1 MWQFMIV
8 LIFTPVI
15 CAKEE
20 GITIPLFRQKT
31 PREIGVNIKNIEGI
45 NTDWLKPKPEPTNDS
60 VALYRYL
67 DNEFYAVIQ
76 IGKKARP
83 FNMVLDTAWGDSWI
97 ISQDCPY
104 TTIGCWFHNKYDHT
118 QSSTYKENGT
128 AVSINMDTYNFTGYY
143 SEDTFH
149 LAQMNVT
156 NQTFIEIDKVPYI
169 YIFYKA
175 DGVLGLGYSSLARG
189 VNPVFYNLIKQG
201 RIKKALF
208 SIYLNRDRQSNRG
221 GNVYFGRIED
231 RHILQNETIT
241 YLPVNQTGYWQ
252 FKMDKII
259 VDIAKIEYP
268 FCETGCQAI
277 ADTSSNAIYGPSFEV
292 KKLNKLLKARYLM
305 FGRYRVNCET
315 VNKLPVITF
324 VIGGKEFSLKG
335 RDYVQKLSY
344 KSLTLCLSAFME
356 AKTYDSNI
364 WVLGG
369 AFLSEYFSIYDLE
382 HNKIGFVKAA

>member
-1 MWQFMIV
+1 MWKFIFV
-8 LIFTPVI
+8 LLFTPVI
-15 CAKEE
+15 YAKEE

-31 PREIGVNIKNIEGI
+31 PREIGINIKNIKGI
-45 NTDWLKPKPEPTNDS
+45 NTEWLKPNPGPTNDS

-67 DNEFYAVIQ
+67 DNEFYGVIQ

-83 FNMVLDTAWGDSWI
+83 FNMVLDTAWGHTWVLSE
-97 ISQDCPY
+97 DCPY
-104 TTIGCWFHNKYDHT
+104 TAIGCWFHNKYDHT
-118 QSSTYKENGT
+118 HSSTYKENGT
-128 AVSINMDTYNFTGYY
+128 AVSIKMDTYNMTGYY

-156 NQTFIEIDKVPYI
+156 NQTFIEIYKVPY
-169 YIFYKA
+169 YFVLSKA
-175 DGVLGLGYSSLARG
+175 DGVLGLGYSALANG
-189 VNPVFYNLIKQG
+189 VNPVFYNMIKQG

-221 GNVYFGRIED
+221 GNVIFGRIEE
-231 RHILQNETIT
+231 RHILQNHTIT

-252 FKMDKII
+252 FKMDKIT
-259 VDIAKIEYP
+259 VDLGTNTFS
-268 FCETGCQAI
+268 FCVNGCQTI
-277 ADTSSNAIYGPSFEV
+277 ADTSNNAIYGPSFEI
-292 KKLNKLLKARYLM
+292 KKINKLLNARYLM
-305 FGRYRVNCET
+305 FDRYQVNCDT

-344 KSLTLCLSAFME
+344 KSFTLCLSAFME
-356 AKTYDSNI
+356 AKTYDADI

-369 AFLSEYFSIYDLE
+369 AFLSEYYSIYDLE